1 MKKILSLLLL
11 LASFF
16 LISCSESVSDDII
29 NPNSDFL
36 YFWGKTCPHCQ
47 DLNKELEKLDMYS
60 LVSIEK
66 RETYFNN
73 DNRLLFL
80 AATQEL

>member
-1 MKKILSLLLL
+1 MKKIFAVLMLSL
-11 LASFF
+11 SFF
-16 LISCSESVSDDII
+16 LISCTQQGDEDII

-36 YFWGKTCPHCQ
+36 YFWGKTCPHCLE
-47 DLNKELEKLDMYS
+47 LNAELERLDMYS
-60 LVSIEK
+60 QVSIEK